1 MAPFFPVS
9 ARGRSVGAASIDLH
23 SHQSRAPFFQSSIRL
38 LLASFRALRP
48 TTYFIHPM
56 PSWNGLRHSNRSQT
70 RHLDSPQGQRP
81 LSGHIQQTQP
91 LTGSA
96 SASAP
101 EDKGYNPRLQPQ
113 PYSDSHND
121 PEERYIQTPIDGPS
135 GGNHYDPGELSAA
148 TDSHRYSKLFHHEQH
163 SQQFQQQQHDFDID
177 QQSLNDPSQLA
188 GIPASQ
194 IRRNHTVTA
203 SISPVPSVEAPKKSK
218 KSFFG
223 FGSKSQKALKTEILH
238 QSQGFLHRSASK
250 KQSSKPELRMH
261 QNNSID
267 RLQQG
272 CHQSEGSS
280 SGTLPSHAE
289 KNSDDFDPYQ
299 IRDDD
304 IDQQQQRY
312 DPRQGLSVRVVDDSQ
327 SQAQQYQQ
335 FQNQQHLQTP
345 AGYSPQQYQQFSQH
359 GTPITSDQI
368 REQEYNSQQMPSQ
381 QQNQYQQQQNSNYG
395 SQPPSAYRQQTPEV
409 VSQLSHESPLD
420 QPEERPGSVRSE
432 QGYNQYPSRKTSIAG
447 VSSQPQNLQQ
457 QQQQS
462 GTMAP
467 PQASGAQG
475 RKSTE
480 LNKSL
485 QPGDTRGQP
494 PAYNQGQ
501 SQFQPPPGSPSQTVN
516 LQHPLPA
523 IPGQLQQPPG
533 YRNSR
538 LNPEVSG
545 MSEGGRSTPPL
556 PTAPV
561 NDQEMSEYQKLSKTS
576 SSLHNHLTSLLTP
589 FSHQV
594 QKSQGPLLR
603 QIQPSG
609 SPPKHPGQPTPLP
622 VSDLS
627 RRLRVHHAFP
637 TSRWRNQRSCL
648 FYPQR
653 LVLSASM
660 AHSSSQRRCYACG
673 N

>member
-1 MAPFFPVS
+1 
-9 ARGRSVGAASIDLH
+9 
-23 SHQSRAPFFQSSIRL
+23 
-38 LLASFRALRP
+38 
-48 TTYFIHPM
+48 M
-56 PSWNGLRHSNRSQT
+56 PSWNGLRHNNRSQT
-70 RHLDSPQGQRP
+70 QHLDSPQDQRP
-81 LSGHIQQTQP
+81 PSGHIQQAQP

-113 PYSDSHND
+113 PYSDAHND
-121 PEERYIQTPIDGPS
+121 PEDRYIQTPIDGPS
-135 GGNHYDPGELSAA
+135 GINHYDPGELSAA

-163 SQQFQQQQHDFDID
+163 SQQFQQQQQEFDFD
-177 QQSLNDPSQLA
+177 QQSLNFPSQSA
-188 GIPASQ
+188 GLPASQ

-203 SISPVPSVEAPKKSK
+203 STSSVPSVEAPKKSK
-218 KSFFG
+218 KSKKNFFG
-223 FGSKSQKALKTEILH
+223 FGSKSQKVPKTDSQH

-250 KQSSKPELRMH
+250 KQSSKPELRM
-261 QNNSID
+261 QQNSID

-272 CHQSEGSS
+272 WHQSEGSS

-304 IDQQQQRY
+304 SDQQQQRY
-312 DPRQGLSVRVVDDSQ
+312 DTRQDPRQGLSVRVVDDSQ
-327 SQAQQYQQ
+327 SQLQHYQQ
-335 FQNQQHLQTP
+335 FQDQQHLQSP
-345 AGYSPQQYQQFSQH
+345 AGYSPQQQQQYQQFSQH
-359 GTPITSDQI
+359 GTPITPDQS

-381 QQNQYQQQQNSNYG
+381 QQNQYQQQQNLNYG
-395 SQPPSAYRQQTPEV
+395 GQPPSAYRQQNPEV

-457 QQQQS
+457 LQQQQQQQQQP
-462 GTMAP
+462 GNMAP
-467 PQASGAQG
+467 SQASAAQG

-480 LNKSL
+480 VNKSL

-494 PAYNQGQ
+494 PAYSQGQ
-501 SQFQPPPGSPSQTVN
+501 SQFQPPPGPPSQAVN

-523 IPGQLQQPPG
+523 IPGQAQQPPG

-556 PTAPV
+556 PTAPA
-561 NDQEMSEYQKLSKTS
+561 NDQEMSEYQKLSETS
-576 SSLHNHLTSLLTP
+576 
-589 FSHQV
+589 
-594 QKSQGPLLR
+594 
-603 QIQPSG
+603 PSI
-609 SPPKHPGQPTPLP
+609 SP
-622 VSDLS
+622 
-627 RRLRVHHAFP
+627 
-637 TSRWRNQRSCL
+637 
-648 FYPQR
+648 
-653 LVLSASM
+653 
-660 AHSSSQRRCYACG
+660 
-673 N
+673 

>member
-1 MAPFFPVS
+1 MACGDTIPSTNASYLPPSGFQLPCLPVS

-23 SHQSRAPFFQSSIRL
+23 SHQSRALFFQSSIQL

-48 TTYFIHPM
+48 TTYLIHPM

-70 RHLDSPQGQRP
+70 QHLDSPQGQRP
-81 LSGHIQQTQP
+81 PSGHIQQTQP
-91 LTGSA
+91 LTGPA

-101 EDKGYNPRLQPQ
+101 EAKGYNPRLQPQ

-121 PEERYIQTPIDGPS
+121 SEDRYIQTPIDGPS
-135 GGNHYDPGELSAA
+135 GGSHYDPSELSAA
-148 TDSHRYSKLFHHEQH
+148 TDSRRYSKLFHHEQH
-163 SQQFQQQQHDFDID
+163 PQQFQQQQQDFVAD
-177 QQSLNDPSQLA
+177 QQSLAIASQSA
-188 GIPASQ
+188 GTPASQ
-194 IRRNHTVTA
+194 VRRNHTVTA
-203 SISPVPSVEAPKKSK
+203 STSSVLSVEVPKKSK

-223 FGSKSQKALKTEILH
+223 FGSKSQKVLKTESQH

-250 KQSSKPELRMH
+250 KQQSSKPELRMQ

-272 CHQSEGSS
+272 WHQSEGSS

-289 KNSDDFDPYQ
+289 KNSNDFDPYQ

-312 DPRQGLSVRVVDDSQ
+312 DPRQDPRQGLSVRVVDGSQ
-327 SQAQQYQQ
+327 QQPQQYQQ
-335 FQNQQHLQTP
+335 FQDQQHLQSP
-345 AGYSPQQYQQFSQH
+345 AGYSPQQQQQYQQFNQH
-359 GTPITSDQI
+359 GTPITPDQS

-381 QQNQYQQQQNSNYG
+381 QNQYQQQQNLNYG
-395 SQPPSAYRQQTPEV
+395 GQSPSAYRQQNPEV

-420 QPEERPGSVRSE
+420 QSEERPGSVRSE

-457 QQQQS
+457 LQQQQQQP
-462 GTMAP
+462 GNMAP
-467 PQASGAQG
+467 PQSSGAQG

-480 LNKSL
+480 VNKSL

-501 SQFQPPPGSPSQTVN
+501 SQFQPPPGQPSQAVN
-516 LQHPLPA
+516 LQHPLPP
-523 IPGQLQQPPG
+523 IPGQAQQPPG

-556 PTAPV
+556 PAASV

-576 SSLHNHLTSLLTP
+576 SSLHNHSTSLLTIS
-589 FSHQV
+589 SHQ
-594 QKSQGPLLR
+594 
-603 QIQPSG
+603 IQES
-609 SPPKHPGQPTPLP
+609 
-622 VSDLS
+622 
-627 RRLRVHHAFP
+627 
-637 TSRWRNQRSCL
+637 
-648 FYPQR
+648 
-653 LVLSASM
+653 
-660 AHSSSQRRCYACG
+660 
-673 N
+673 

>member
-1 MAPFFPVS
+1 
-9 ARGRSVGAASIDLH
+9 
-23 SHQSRAPFFQSSIRL
+23 
-38 LLASFRALRP
+38 
-48 TTYFIHPM
+48 M
-56 PSWNGLRHSNRSQT
+56 PSWNGLRHSNRPQT
-70 RHLDSPQGQRP
+70 QHLDSPQGQRP
-81 LSGHIQQTQP
+81 PSGQIQQTQP

-101 EDKGYNPRLQPQ
+101 EDKGYDPRLQPQ

-121 PEERYIQTPIDGPS
+121 SEDRYIQTPIDGPS
-135 GGNHYDPGELSAA
+135 GVSHYDPGELSAA

-163 SQQFQQQQHDFDID
+163 SQLFQQQQQDFDAD
-177 QQSLNDPSQLA
+177 QQSLNVLSQPA
-188 GIPASQ
+188 EIPVSQ
-194 IRRNHTVTA
+194 VRRNHTVTA
-203 SISPVPSVEAPKKSK
+203 STSSVPSVEAPKKSK

-223 FGSKSQKALKTEILH
+223 FGSKSQKVPKTESQH

-250 KQSSKPELRMH
+250 KQSSKPELRMQ

-272 CHQSEGSS
+272 WHQSEGSS

-312 DPRQGLSVRVVDDSQ
+312 DPRQDPRQSLSVRVVDDSQ
-327 SQAQQYQQ
+327 QQPQQYQQ
-335 FQNQQHLQTP
+335 FQDQQHLQSP

-359 GTPITSDQI
+359 GTPITPDQS
-368 REQEYNSQQMPSQ
+368 REQEYNSQQVPSQ
-381 QQNQYQQQQNSNYG
+381 QQNQYQQQQNLNYG
-395 SQPPSAYRQQTPEV
+395 GQPPSAYRQQNPEV
-409 VSQLSHESPLD
+409 VSQLSHESSLD

-447 VSSQPQNLQQ
+447 ASSQPQNLQQ
-457 QQQQS
+457 QQP
-462 GTMAP
+462 GNMAP
-467 PQASGAQG
+467 PQAIGAQG

-480 LNKSL
+480 VNKSL
-485 QPGDTRGQP
+485 QPGDTRGQL

-501 SQFQPPPGSPSQTVN
+501 SQFQPPPGPPSQAVN

-523 IPGQLQQPPG
+523 IPGQAQQPPG

-556 PTAPV
+556 PTAPA

-589 FSHQV
+589 SSHQI
-594 QKSQGPLLR
+594 QESQRPLLR
-603 QIQPSG
+603 QI
-609 SPPKHPGQPTPLP
+609 
-622 VSDLS
+622 
-627 RRLRVHHAFP
+627 
-637 TSRWRNQRSCL
+637 
-648 FYPQR
+648 
-653 LVLSASM
+653 
-660 AHSSSQRRCYACG
+660 
-673 N
+673 